1 MPNQT
6 YALPLLLTGVI
17 GLGVTCFVAAP
28 AGQTAVATAIPL
40 SAPAKPVA
48 APVSAPEPTPAP
60 AATAPAPAAVVPP
73 SPEAEAGRAQA
84 CEAEFKKVSEANP
97 IEFQRDRFDLTAKG
111 KTAVDKLMVVARACS
126 GLKIEVQAHTDSGGK
141 RQNNIRLSKKRAE
154 AVRDHLV
161 ELGLSPDLLTAV
173 GFGPDRPVASNR
185 NSSGREK
192 NRRIEFRVSR
202 VE

>member
-6 YALPLLLTGVI
+6 YALPLLLAGII

-28 AGQTAVATAIPL
+28 SGQTAVATAIPL
-40 SAPAKPVA
+40 SAPEKPQA
-48 APVSAPEPTPAP
+48 APVRMPEPAPAP
-60 AATAPAPAAVVPP
+60 AAAVAPAPAVVPP
-73 SPEAEAGRAQA
+73 SPEAEAGRAEA
-84 CEAEFKKVSEANP
+84 CEAEFKKVSEANR

-111 KTAVDKLMVVARACS
+111 KLAVDKLLVVARACS
-126 GLKIEVQAHTDSGGK
+126 GLKIEVQGHTDSGGK
-141 RQNNIRLSKKRAE
+141 RQNNIRLSRKRAD

-161 ELGLSPDLLTAV
+161 ELGLAPDLLTAV

-185 NSSGREK
+185 TSSGREK

-202 VE
+202 LE